1 MNKYYRLKS
10 LILISLLFFYLSP
23 HIINA
28 SFERYQSNPIIKIDN
43 NISWLQSKLYG
54 PSVIYTNNHY
64 VMLFSTFD
72 GIKREIAKSTAI
84 SINSWSNPELIPD
97 LNWNII
103 NQTDIGIEHPML
115 YQKNDNTS
123 LYHLWF
129 NNVYANLSN
138 FNLYYSSSKDRASW
152 KIPQKIIFSN
162 PDLSWII
169 SGMTAPAVIFNNSKN
184 LYEMWFTARGN
195 SAWRV
200 GYASSIDGIFWFINS
215 TPVLIPDQAWEKV
228 SGNYGIGNVT
238 VLLINNIYHMWYH
251 GDQDIGH
258 AVSYNGIDWIKDPSN
273 PVLSPNRNSL
283 LFDNLRVFDPF
294 VLHKDNKY
302 YMFYTGMSTDGKW
315 QIGLATSDSPG
326 FVPDTPTP
334 GQVTITISPTVTP
347 SPTIQLTNTPTPT
360 VTSSPTPTYTPTP
373 TTDPKTAPV
382 ILIPGMGASWNS
394 HALYSCSLTDNGPS
408 KWKMTPFLSI
418 YQRLINTL
426 TGNAKLKLNKDLFI
440 YNYDWRQPLDTQ
452 ADNLKNYLDSLIK
465 SNSSVKKFRLVGHSL
480 GGLVIRSYLERYNNI
495 DNKVI
500 QALTIGTPH
509 QGTLLAYPLW
519 ENGEIWSENLTS
531 KIALSQILEI
541 CKLKKTDLRASFKS
555 GSISYPSK
563 KDLIRSLI
571 PSLHS
576 LLPTFDY
583 LYQNGKVKKTDS
595 LTHQNDWLGKNLFPE
610 NSYQIKF
617 GTLSGTGQS
626 TLSNFVVSNPPPSDL
641 AKDIWADGKPIKNNF
656 VKDGDGTVLS
666 SSSKL
671 DGAGNET
678 VNENHLKIVSS
689 REAIQKILLF
699 LQYDGVKVASEV
711 DLPEINSDNA
721 MVISTDLST
730 HLILTDLSGKVLG
743 EADNIL
749 VRYNPHIG
757 VYKFSII
764 PKESGEAVL
773 DAMFIGQIKEYSSR
787 REKIKLNKNVRQT
800 FLLTYLG
807 KNTNSI
813 RIMPFQ

>member
-1 MNKYYRLKS
+1 M
-10 LILISLLFFYLSP
+10 
-23 HIINA
+23 
-28 SFERYQSNPIIKIDN
+28 
-43 NISWLQSKLYG
+43 QSKIYG
-54 PSVIYTNNHY
+54 PSVVYTKGRY
-64 VMLFSTFD
+64 IMLFSTYD
-72 GIKREIAKSTAI
+72 GTKREIVKSTAS
-84 SINSWSNPELIPD
+84 SINSWSSPVLIPE

-103 NQTDIGIEHPML
+103 NQTDIGIEHPMV
-115 YQKNDNTS
+115 YQKNGDSS
-123 LYHLWF
+123 LYFLWF

-138 FNLYYSSSKDRASW
+138 FNLYYSTSDDNISW
-152 KIPQKIIFSN
+152 QSPQKIIFSS

-169 SGMTAPAVIFNNSKN
+169 SGMTAPAVIYNNSKN

-195 SAWRV
+195 YEGNSNWKV
-200 GYASSIDGIFWFINS
+200 GYASSNDGIFWFINTS
-215 TPVLIPDQAWEKV
+215 PVLVPDQAWEKV
-228 SGNYGIGNVT
+228 SGNYGIGNVS
-238 VLLINNIYHMWYH
+238 VLLINGIYNMWYH

-258 AVSYNGIDWIKDPSN
+258 AVSINGINWIKDPSN

-283 LFDNLRVFDPF
+283 IFDNLRVLDPF
-294 VLHKDNKY
+294 VLHVDNKY
-302 YMFYTGMSTDGKW
+302 YMFYTGMSTDGRW
-315 QIGLATSDSPG
+315 QIGLATSDDPG

-334 GQVTITISPTVTP
+334 GPVTITLSPTATPTLSPTREPSITPTATISPT
-347 SPTIQLTNTPTPT
+347 LTSTPTP
-360 VTSSPTPTYTPTP
+360 SFSPTP
-373 TTDPKTAPV
+373 TTDPKTAPI

-408 KWKMTPFLSI
+408 IWKMTPFLSI

-426 TGNAKLKLNKDLFI
+426 TDNAKLKLNKDLFI

-452 ADNLKNYLDSLIK
+452 ADNLKKYVDSITK
-465 SNSSVKKFRLVGHSL
+465 SNGSVKKFRLVGHSL
-480 GGLVIRSYLERYNNI
+480 GGLVIRSYLERYNI

-519 ENGEIWSENLTS
+519 ENGEIWSEDLIS

-541 CKLKKTDLRASFKS
+541 CKLKKTDLRSSIKT
-555 GSISYPSK
+555 GRISYPTK

-595 LTHQNDWLGKNLFPE
+595 LAHQNDWLGKNLFPE

-689 REAIQKILLF
+689 KEAIQKILHF
-699 LQYDGVKVASEV
+699 LQFDDVKIASEI
-711 DLPEINSDNA
+711 DLPEIDSDMA
-721 MVISTDLST
+721 LVISTDLST
-730 HLILTDLSGKVLG
+730 HLILTDLSGKVIE

-749 VRYNPHIG
+749 VRYHPHIG

-773 DAMFIGQIKEYSSR
+773 DAMFIGQA
-787 REKIKLNKNVRQT
+787 EKYINTLKKIRLIKNVRQT
-800 FLLTYLG
+800 FIISYLG
-807 KNTNSI
+807 KNTSSI
-813 RIMPFQ
+813 RIIPFQ